1 MIISVLLL
9 IGGFILLVSGGD
21 WLVSGSS
28 GLARK
33 YRISELAIGLTIV
46 AFGTSA
52 PELVVNVLASV
63 EGHADIAFGNVIGS
77 NNFNLFM
84 ILGLSGL
91 LAPIAVQSSTVWKE
105 IPLSLVAAVALL
117 ILANDGLFGFTAS
130 RLSRVDGLILLAL
143 FALFLYYVYR
153 NMKEGNNNLSQEVSP
168 MKTGKAVLLIVAGLA
183 GLIAGGRLVVDS
195 AVNIARFFHISEKV
209 IGLTIIAAGTS
220 MPELVTSLVAV
231 KKKSNDIA
239 VGNVIGSNI
248 FNIFFVAW
256 HQRSDKAYD
265 LQLCFQYRCHN
276 SYCRDYRSFH
286 CHVYRRKKEA
296 RPLGSSHFRNIF
308 CELYCLISPLNFY
321 RCLVR

>member
-1 MIISVLLL
+1 MLISVLLL
-9 IGGFILLVSGGD
+9 LCGFILLVSGGN

-33 YRISELAIGLTIV
+33 YRVSDLAIGLTIV

-52 PELVVNVLASV
+52 PELVVNVLASAK
-63 EGHADIAFGNVIGS
+63 GHADIAFGNVIGS
-77 NNFNLFM
+77 NNFNLFI

-105 IPLSLVAAVALL
+105 IPMSLVAAVALL
-117 ILANDGLFGFTAS
+117 ILANDGLFGFPAS
-130 RLSRVDGLILLAL
+130 RLSRIDGLILLAL

-153 NMKEGNNNLSQEVSP
+153 NMKEGNNNLSQEVSQ
-168 MKTGKAVLLIVAGLA
+168 MKTGKAMLLIVAGLA
-183 GLIAGGRLVVDS
+183 GLIVGGRLVVDS

-248 FNIFFVAW
+248 FNIFFVLGTSALIRPMTYSFVFNTDVTIFIAGTIGLFIAMFTGVKKKLDRW
-256 HQRSDKAYD
+256 EAAI
-265 LQLCFQYRCHN
+265 FIIFFV
-276 SYCRDYRSFH
+276 SYIVS
-286 CHVYRRKKEA
+286 
-296 RPLGSSHFRNIF
+296 
-308 CELYCLISPLNFY
+308 
-321 RCLVR
+321 LVR

>member
-239 VGNVIGSNI
+239 VGNIIGSNI
-248 FNIFFVAW
+248 FNIFFVLGTSALIRPMTYSFVFNTDVTILIAGTIGLFIAMFTGVKKKLDRW
-256 HQRSDKAYD
+256 EAAI
-265 LQLCFQYRCHN
+265 FVIFFV
-276 SYCRDYRSFH
+276 SYI
-286 CHVYRRKKEA
+286 V
-296 RPLGSSHFRNIF
+296 L
-308 CELYCLISPLNFY
+308 
-321 RCLVR
+321 LVR